1 MKCITAFYNVA
12 TDDEIMEIL
21 AEVGIEE
28 YSKIPRCQGKGQTT
42 GPRLDSHVWPGFNI
56 TLIMVVDDAVAP
68 KLMRALQAFR
78 DGPTGR
84 RTGIYAYQTAV
95 EAALTPPVEK

>member
-21 AEVGIEE
+21 DEVGIEE
-28 YSKIPRCQGKGQTT
+28 YSKIPRCQGKGLTT
-42 GPRLDSHVWPGFNI
+42 EPRLDSHVWPGFNT
-56 TLIMVVDDAVAP
+56 TLIIVVEDNVAP
-68 KLMRALQAFR
+68 KLMNALQAFR
-78 DGPTGR
+78 DGPMGR

-95 EAALTPPVEK
+95 ETELTPPKNT